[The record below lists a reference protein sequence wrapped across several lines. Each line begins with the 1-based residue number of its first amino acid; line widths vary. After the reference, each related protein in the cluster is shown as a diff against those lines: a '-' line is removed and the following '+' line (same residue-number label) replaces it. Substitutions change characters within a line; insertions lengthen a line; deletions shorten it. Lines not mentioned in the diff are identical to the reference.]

1 MPDHVYKSIE
11 ITGSSTED
19 VTDAIRKAVAKASE
33 TVRNIDWVE
42 VVSIRGHVEDGA
54 LEYLQVT
61 TKIGFRL
68 D

>member
-11 ITGSSTED
+11 ITGSSTTD

-42 VVSIRGHVEDGA
+42 VVSIRGHVEEGS

-61 TKIGFRL
+61 TKIGFRIE
-68 D
+68 

>member
-1 MPDHVYKSIE
+1 VYKSIE
-11 ITGSSTED
+11 ITGSSTKD

-42 VVSIRGHVEDGA
+42 VVSIRGHVDNGA
-54 LEYLQVT
+54 LEYFQVT

-68 D
+68 E

>member
-11 ITGSSTED
+11 VTGSSTKD
-19 VTDAIRKAVAKASE
+19 VTDAIRRAVDKASE

-42 VVSIRGHVEDGA
+42 VISIRGHVDDGSLA
-54 LEYLQVT
+54 YLQVT

>member
-1 MPDHVYKSIE
+1 VSDHVYKSIE
-11 ITGSSTED
+11 ITGSSTKD

-42 VVSIRGHVEDGA
+42 VVSIRGHVQEGS

-68 D
+68 E

>member
-11 ITGSSTED
+11 ITGSSTQD